1 MTIGDILVSNS
12 KANLDNLLPLTEV
25 RTREDIKRYCDAGYG
40 VGMTA
45 GEFSEKYPLLPI
57 DHIYVGFNRLS
68 SLYYCEPNNPV
79 VPIVLSLQ
87 IYGDH
92 RLQVGNLNDE
102 QFQQYILDT
111 AEKLTTGYTAYIRAY
126 IFSLEDSFR
135 VSVLSKY
142 IKQAPP
148 SPELYSLFA
157 DMYRSTDYGFGVF
170 DKGDLEKVFA
180 GKSEEQKAETAAK
193 LANFPD
199 RVTIYRGEGSKSTPF
214 ERSFSWTTSFRA
226 ACFFACRLP
235 SAENS
240 RIISAEIAKSD
251 IIEYFPESSE
261 KEVLIPPSAVKGTK
275 IDTLYGIH
283 ALAREVNNIM
293 PIYQCYRP
301 RIAELYEDYGRGDE
315 EGHDAEHTLRVIFD
329 ALLLIQIQKV
339 NLTQEETYQ
348 LCDAILYHDVGRMN
362 DDVDDDHGKA
372 SRQIYLE
379 DSIDDDPT
387 VGFLIR
393 YHCIDDDV
401 ARNDLEIM
409 QIPDNKDRVWLLY
422 TILKDA
428 DALDRVRFGLRAVN
442 PRYFRNK
449 MAHKLLPVA
458 QSCVGQLRL

>member
-57 DHIYVGFNRLS
+57 DHIYVGCNRLS
-68 SLYYCEPNNPV
+68 SLYYCESDNAI

-102 QFQQYILDT
+102 QFQQHILDT
-111 AEKLTTGYTAYIRAY
+111 AEKLTADNAAYIRTY
-126 IFSLEDSFR
+126 IYSLEDSFR

-148 SPELYSLFA
+148 SPELYSLFT
-157 DMYRSTDYGFGVF
+157 DIYRSTDYGFGVF

-199 RVTIYRGEGSKSTPF
+199 KVTLYRGEGSKSTPYKQ
-214 ERSFSWTTSFRA
+214 SFSWTTSFRA

-240 RIISAEIAKSD
+240 RIVTTEVAKSD
-251 IIEYFPESSE
+251 IVEHFPKSSE
-261 KEVLIPPSAVKGTK
+261 KEVLVPPDAVKEVK
-275 IDTLYGIH
+275 IDTLYGIN
-283 ALAREVNNIM
+283 ALAQEVSNIN
-293 PIYQCYRP
+293 PIYQCYRQ
-301 RIAELYEDYGRGDE
+301 RIAELYEEYGRGDE
-315 EGHDAEHTLRVIFD
+315 EGHDAEHTLRVLFD
-329 ALLLIQIQKV
+329 ALLLIQIQKIM
-339 NLTQEETYQ
+339 LTQEETYQ
-348 LCDAILYHDVGRMN
+348 LCDAILYHDIGRTN
-362 DDVDDDHGKA
+362 DDVDENHGKA
-372 SRQIYLE
+372 SRQIYSD
-379 DSIDDDPT
+379 DSIDNDSAT
-387 VGFLIR
+387 GFLIQ

-401 ARNDLEIM
+401 ARADLESSG
-409 QIPDNKDRVWLLY
+409 IPDKDRVWLLY

-428 DALDRVRFGLRAVN
+428 DALDRVRFGMRAVN
-442 PRYFRNK
+442 PKYFRNE

-458 QSCVGQLRL
+458 QSCVDQLKL